1 MGFSD
6 LLRDIEAFSSEEI
19 SQFVGSINEN
29 SALLLALIN
38 DILDM
43 SRIEAGTMEF
53 VSREVNLSQLLLRVC
68 DSQHLNMPPGVAL
81 RTALPEGEDTLLR
94 TDPVRLK
101 QVVNNLINN
110 AKKFTKQGHITIG
123 YRTDE
128 ADKIV
133 LFVQD
138 TGCGITAEQQQHIF
152 DRFYKGDNFTQG
164 AGLGLSICKT
174 IVDRMQGEIHV
185 SSEPGKGTC
194 FEVHLPR
201 TGHSEVDAAAQR
213 R

>member
-1 MGFSD
+1 
-6 LLRDIEAFSSEEI
+6 
-19 SQFVGSINEN
+19 
-29 SALLLALIN
+29 
-38 DILDM
+38 
-43 SRIEAGTMEF
+43 MEF

-128 ADKIV
+128 ADKMV

-152 DRFYKGDNFTQG
+152 DRFYKADNFTQG

-185 SSEPGKGTC
+185 SSELGKGTC